1 MYTTDSTNIAV
12 YNHLM
17 KVAKEIALTNPKGL
31 PDLIRAILRPL
42 QSEHLLAVAE
52 RGQDALPNLD
62 GAWFFGSAVRDRLF
76 STSGSR
82 WLGRPLPQNQYV
94 LKLPGYRASMAME
107 SPRLRFSSGDYW
119 LRQSTRRHEPDIYK
133 ALQP

>member
-62 GAWFFGSAVRDRLF
+62 GAWFFGFPGISCSHGHGASEVTFQLWRL
-76 STSGSR
+76 
-82 WLGRPLPQNQYV
+82 LAPP
-94 LKLPGYRASMAME
+94 KHP
-107 SPRLRFSSGDYW
+107 SP
-119 LRQSTRRHEPDIYK
+119 
-133 ALQP
+133 